1 MGKES
6 LISHRDLCRHC
17 NLIFINRTFRPT
29 HVLSFLFHFLRT
41 SRTIFLLAHRLVMYH
56 SLCKSCLI
64 LRSAWEITINRF
76 CRTPRTHRDAA
87 AVPSLFSLVFRS
99 HHQLTQNYG
108 TLQCIAERTN
118 TKRQW
123 REKRRGAKKHKK
135 KKKRKEN
142 FYRNLIKLR
151 VKCNRIVLLVVQ
163 KNINRICERG
173 HFVCLFIRFPYWV
186 ILSTEKKK
194 ISAQASFL
202 SFTPRKVCSNSLG
215 IFFRKDGT

>member
-1 MGKES
+1 MRKES

-29 HVLSFLFHFLRT
+29 HVVPILFHFLRT
-41 SRTIFLLAHRLVMYH
+41 SRTIFLLTHRLVMYH

-64 LRSAWEITINRF
+64 LRSAWEKRIQRL

-87 AVPSLFSLVFRS
+87 AVPSRFSLVFRS

-123 REKRRGAKKHKK
+123 REKRRRDKKQIK
-135 KKKRKEN
+135 KKKRK
-142 FYRNLIKLR
+142 RKL
-151 VKCNRIVLLVVQ
+151 L
-163 KNINRICERG
+163 
-173 HFVCLFIRFPYWV
+173 
-186 ILSTEKKK
+186 
-194 ISAQASFL
+194 
-202 SFTPRKVCSNSLG
+202 
-215 IFFRKDGT
+215 